1 MNQEKWLICPIC
13 GSKTRLK
20 LREDTILEKFPLYC
34 PKCKQETLTSL
45 DKGTQPIVK
54 CDG

>member
-1 MNQEKWLICPIC
+1 M
-13 GSKTRLK
+13 S
-20 LREDTILEKFPLYC
+20 
-34 PKCKQETLTSL
+34 KQETLTKWKEVSELIAGGISINEEFALKMVTSL

>member
-1 MNQEKWLICPIC
+1 MDRIYTIIQKEKMKRVSDEI
-13 GSKTRLK
+13 
-20 LREDTILEKFPLYC
+20 
-34 PKCKQETLTSL
+34 LTSL